1 VKRAKWLR
9 AELTI
14 QGWAGAQ
21 LSLLGTNGVDAL
33 GRRTH
38 NSLFEIAKGEEWRK
52 GWRVAERVERGTEI
66 CCRKCFWKKV
76 TVIVGGVERFLYICS
91 PQRVETEIIFVFLEL
106 SSFND
111 RMNFIVLNY

>member
-1 VKRAKWLR
+1 M
-9 AELTI
+9 
-14 QGWAGAQ
+14 
-21 LSLLGTNGVDAL
+21 
-33 GRRTH
+33 
-38 NSLFEIAKGEEWRK
+38 
-52 GWRVAERVERGTEI
+52 AERVERGGKGGEGAEI

-111 RMNFIVLNY
+111 

>member
-1 VKRAKWLR
+1 MKRAKWLR

-21 LSLLGTNGVDAL
+21 LSLLGANGVDAL

-38 NSLFEIAKGEEWRK
+38 NSLFEIAKGEE
-52 GWRVAERVERGTEI
+52 GTERVERGAEI